1 MWCLTTLCNSR
12 SRQTD
17 VLASWVTEGTQ
28 VVHKHPYKQN
38 THIQNSHS
46 LAESVGY
53 FLQCVCL
60 RMCVC
65 VSVFLCACMYICVCV
80 SLYMSLC
87 VYMWWWCCCCCCRS
101 NPGPCACQA
110 HALPRESPTPKAYG
124 LLLDLNPGPQAP
136 FLSCLFMVEICL
148 GKSLFTGCV
157 ILANLFCFSELQFY
171 L

>member
-1 MWCLTTLCNSR
+1 MLAEGLNSVPGIHVVFTTLCNSR

-28 VVHKHPYKQN
+28 DIHTSKTLIYKI
-38 THIQNSHS
+38 THS

-53 FLQCVCL
+53 FFAVC
-60 RMCVC
+60 MCVC
-65 VSVFLCACMYICVCV
+65 TCV
-80 SLYMSLC
+80 STCMHTC
-87 VYMWWWCCCCCCRS
+87 GWWCCCCCRS
-101 NPGPCACQA
+101 NPGLCACQA
-110 HALPRESPTPKAYG
+110 HALPRESPTPNTYG
-124 LLLDLNPGPQAP
+124 LLLDLNPGPQAS

-157 ILANLFCFSELQFY
+157 ILANLFCFSELQFN